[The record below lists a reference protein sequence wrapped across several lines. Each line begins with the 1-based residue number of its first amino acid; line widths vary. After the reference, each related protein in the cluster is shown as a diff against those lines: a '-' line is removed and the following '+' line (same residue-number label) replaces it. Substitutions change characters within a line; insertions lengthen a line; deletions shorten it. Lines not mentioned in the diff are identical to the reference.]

1 MTAALTSTA
10 PAPDQAGMLAALKV
24 LFDPADVV
32 ELRALYTKGRKR
44 TAAGY
49 FDAGHWP
56 GLVASAAQMNA
67 AGAAVYVTLNP
78 VNPQL
83 LGRYSN
89 RVQDYADATA
99 TDADV
104 TARRWMLVDI
114 DPQRPKATSAT
125 AAQLEAADALAREL
139 YGHLQARGWP
149 DPVVAES
156 GNGMHL
162 LYPLALPNDPE
173 SRDLVKGAL
182 AGLAARFDTD
192 AVKVDQAVFNAGRIT
207 KLYGST
213 SNKGDH
219 TDAAP
224 WRLSRLVTTPA
235 RGATVTPEQLR
246 AEHAQPD
253 SAGAVRH
260 HQRQHT
266 AAARGAPFDLAG
278 FLGRLSI
285 AHEQDMHEGSERYKL
300 AHCPFNPEH
309 GKGEA
314 AVFRRASGALAFK
327 CLHNSC
333 AGNDWRALRELVDG
347 PQEAHNRPQAD
358 ISGLLQQAD
367 RRGPAPAAT
376 EAAEPADLDRLA
388 SALDAIPKD
397 AGVGRHSAAAV
408 IGMALRH
415 VDSGVPEDE
424 GRALCQAWDARTGGA
439 SLAVFEESDPFYCAT
454 KPLTAASVYAMA
466 HEAGW
471 TPPLVWEKPQELLSR
486 FESEPYPVD
495 ALPDVIRLA
504 VEEVAGFVQAPLPM
518 VASSALAALSLAG
531 QGLSDVQ
538 RASKLQGPCGL
549 FLLTIADSGER
560 KSTCDGFFASAIRDH
575 EAAAADAAKPAM
587 KDYRADVEAWEAKR
601 SGIKE
606 KLRQDTK
613 ADKPTAGAEAMLR
626 DLEHA
631 KPEPPRV
638 ARMLYADVTPEALAY
653 GLAKQWPSAGVVSAE
668 AGVVFGSHGMGKDSG
683 MRNLALLN
691 QLWDGASLTIDR
703 RTSESFTVRG
713 ARLTV
718 ALQVQEPTL
727 REFFDKTGALA
738 RGTGFLARFLVA
750 WPASTQGTRLFAEPP
765 ANWPA
770 LAVFHRRI
778 AELLALPV
786 PIDDDGALTPP
797 VVPLTPE
804 AKAEWVEFH
813 DAIESEL
820 SAGGELHDVRDVA
833 SKTADNAARL
843 AGLFQLF
850 AGGGAIGAEA
860 FECASRIVAWHLSE
874 ARRFFGELAL
884 PQELADAARLDA
896 WLLDYCR
903 RNDTRTTGKNHVRKF
918 GPLRDGARLDA
929 AIGELAALDR
939 LAVRKTG
946 KRIDILLNPALPLS
960 EGAA

>member
-1 MTAALTSTA
+1 MTAALTTTA
-10 PAPDQAGMLAALKV
+10 PAPDQAGMLAALKT
-24 LFDPADVV
+24 LFAPADVV

-49 FDAGHWP
+49 FDAAHWP
-56 GLVASAAQMNA
+56 ELVAHAANMNA

-83 LGRYSN
+83 LGRYNN
-89 RVQDYADATA
+89 RVQDYADATV

-104 TARRWMLVDI
+104 TARRWLLIDI

-125 AAQLEAADALAREL
+125 GAQMEAAVALARL
-139 YGHLQARGWP
+139 VHCHLQARGWP
-149 DPVVAES
+149 EPVVAES

-192 AVKVDQAVFNAGRIT
+192 TVKVDQAVFNAGRIT

-224 WRLSRLVTTPA
+224 WRLSRLVATPA
-235 RGATVTPEQLR
+235 RGVTVTPAQLR
-246 AEHAQPD
+246 AEHAEPGT
-253 SAGAVRH
+253 AGAG
-260 HQRQHT
+260 HQRT
-266 AAARGAPFDLAG
+266 APAGARGAAFDLAG
-278 FLGRLSI
+278 FLGRLAI
-285 AHEQDMHEGSERYKL
+285 AYDQDMHEGSERYKL
-300 AHCPFNPEH
+300 ARCPFNAEH
-309 GKGEA
+309 GKGES
-314 AVFRRASGALAFK
+314 AVFRLASGALGFK

-347 PQEAHNRPQAD
+347 PQEARNRSQAD
-358 ISGLLQQAD
+358 ISGLLQRID
-367 RRGPAPAAT
+367 RREPASDA
-376 EAAEPADLDRLA
+376 ESAEPADLDRLA
-388 SALDAIPKD
+388 SALDAIPES
-397 AGVGRHSAAAV
+397 AGVGRHTAAAA

-415 VDSGVPEDE
+415 ADSGVPEEE
-424 GRALCQAWDARTGGA
+424 GRALCKAWDARTGGA
-439 SLAVFEESDPFYCAT
+439 SLAVFDASDPFYCQT
-454 KPLTAASVYAMA
+454 KPLTVASIFKLARDV
-466 HEAGW
+466 GW
-471 TPPLVWEKPQELLSR
+471 TPPIAWSEPQELLSR
-486 FESEPYPVD
+486 FESEPYPAD
-495 ALPDVIRLA
+495 ALPDTIRRA

-518 VASSALAALSLAG
+518 VASSAIAALSLAG
-531 QGLSDVQ
+531 QGLCDVQ
-538 RASKLQGPCGL
+538 RSQRLQGPCGL

-560 KSTCDGFFASAIRDH
+560 KSTCDGFFTAPLRQY
-575 EAAAADAAKPAM
+575 EADAADAAKPAM

-601 SGIKE
+601 AGLKE
-606 KLRQDTK
+606 KVRQDVK
-613 ADKPTAGAEAMLR
+613 ADKLTTGTEARLR
-626 DLEHA
+626 ELEHA

-638 ARMLYADVTPEALAY
+638 ARLLYADATPEALAY
-653 GLAKQWPSAGVVSAE
+653 GLAKQWPSGGVVSAE
-668 AGVVFGSHGMGKDSG
+668 AGIVFGSHGMGKDSV

-691 QLWDGASLTIDR
+691 QLWDGATLTIDR

-727 REFFDKTGALA
+727 REFFDKAGALA

-750 WPASTQGTRLFAEPP
+750 WPASTQGTRAFVEPP

-770 LAVFHRRI
+770 LSAFHRRI

-786 PIDDDGALTPP
+786 PMDEAGVLSPP
-797 VVPLTPE
+797 VVTMTPE
-804 AKAEWVEFH
+804 AKTLWIEFH
-813 DAIESEL
+813 DEIESML
-820 SAGGELHDVRDVA
+820 GAGGALYDVRDVA

-843 AGLFQLF
+843 AGLFQLLV
-850 AGGGAIGAEA
+850 GGGAIGEEA
-860 FECASRIVAWHLSE
+860 FECASRIAAWHLSE
-874 ARRFFGELAL
+874 SRRFFGELAM

-903 RNDTRTTGKNHVRKF
+903 RNATRTVGKNHVRKH

-929 AIGELAALDR
+929 AIRELEGLDR
-939 LAVRKTG
+939 AARQRVG
-946 KRIDILLNPALPLS
+946 KRTDILVNPALPLAEAES
-960 EGAA
+960 